1 MDIVLLG
8 SSRLLYLC
16 AEKIRVFYGENK
28 EITILDTQPSPTNK
42 KFESVFTVITG
53 KKQELFDQVRAI
65 GTETILLS
73 INNKYI
79 IPSDIIEKPNLT
91 LINLHHALLPNHRGR
106 NAEAWT
112 IFEGD
117 ALGGITWH
125 YIDPGID
132 TGRII
137 MQGSTKITETMRSI
151 DLLKASEGLAL
162 ETLDQLLPFEEL
174 VDLPTQ
180 TQSVEADQVTHSLSQ
195 VPGDGFLSP
204 DWSIEKMSCFLR
216 AMDYGASF
224 PMGRPM
230 ISIGDKVYEIR
241 RYTFEMA
248 DQQTD
253 TKIQTYD
260 EDSKKMIIREKNR
273 QITLKLREPKE

>member
-1 MDIVLLG
+1 MDVVLLG

-16 AEKIRVFYGENK
+16 AEKIRLFYGEDK
-28 EITILDTQPSPTNK
+28 KITVLDTQPSPTNK
-42 KFESVFTVITG
+42 KYESVFTVITG
-53 KKQELFDQVRAI
+53 KKQELFDKVRRI
-65 GTETILLS
+65 QKDTILLS

-117 ALGGITWH
+117 AFGGITWH

-132 TGRII
+132 TGRILL
-137 MQGSTKITETMRSI
+137 QGSTKITETMRSI
-151 DLLKASEGLAL
+151 DLLKAAEGLAL
-162 ETLDQLLPFEEL
+162 DTLDQLLPFEEL
-174 VDLPTQ
+174 GNLPAQIQ
-180 TQSVEADQVTHSLSQ
+180 TVEADQVTHSLSRI
-195 VPGDGFLSP
+195 PGDGFLNP
-204 DWSIEKMSCFLR
+204 DWSMDQMSRFLR
-216 AMDYGASF
+216 AMDYGAGF

-230 ISIGDKVYEIR
+230 ITVGDEVYEIR
-241 RYTFEMA
+241 RYMFEKT

-260 EDSKKMIIREKNR
+260 EESKEMIIREKDR
-273 QITLKLREPKE
+273 QVTLKLRKPKE